1 MNGTKPARR
10 VNPAV
15 ELALVIIML
24 IVIVPIAWAILL
36 AFLPNRAI
44 TSRSWEFPFWLGNF
58 RIIFE
63 DGAFAAQLL
72 NSVGL
77 VIGTVF
83 VCLAIGAFSGY
94 ALAKLSPPRWLTLP
108 ALALAAVIPLIPP
121 ATLVPGLYVLL
132 NNIGLLGSVPGLILV
147 NALFNLPFAVLLM
160 NSYFSALPD
169 ELRESALMDGAHEFR
184 TFWLIMLPLVR
195 PGLAATGVF
204 VGIMTWNEFLM
215 GLTLTSGGTTAPV
228 TVGIAGFLQ
237 QYAVTWGE
245 LAAAGAVAAIPMILL
260 AIFANR
266 QIVSGLT
273 AGAVKG

>member
-1 MNGTKPARR
+1 MNVNKPMRR
-10 VNPAV
+10 SNPAV
-15 ELALVIIML
+15 EITLVVMML
-24 IVIVPIAWAILL
+24 IVIVPIVWAILL

-44 TSRSWEFPFWLGNF
+44 ISRSWDFPFWLGNF
-58 RIIFE
+58 RAIFA
-63 DGAFAAQLL
+63 DGTFGAQLL

-77 VIGTVF
+77 VIGTVIL
-83 VCLAIGAFSGY
+83 CLAIGAFSGY

-108 ALALAAVIPLIPP
+108 ALVLSGIIPLIPP

-132 NNIGLLGSVPGLILV
+132 NNIGLLGTVPGLILV
-147 NALFNLPFAVLLM
+147 NTLFNLPFAVLLM
-160 NSYFSALPD
+160 SSYFSALPD

-184 TFWLIMLPLVR
+184 VFWMVMLPLVR

-204 VGIMTWNEFLM
+204 VGIMAWNEFLM
-215 GLTLTSGGTTAPV
+215 GLTLTSGGLTAPV